1 MDRKKWLVVIAV
13 DMAMALAALDNTV
26 VGTAMPTVVASLGGL
41 SLFSWVFSIYLLTS
55 TAFLPIFGRLSD
67 LFGRRSMFLVAVWIF
82 TGASA
87 LCGLATS
94 MVFLIAARAVQG
106 IGAGGIFALSQAVFG
121 EIFPPH
127 ERGRMQGYLAAV
139 WGISALVGPLI
150 GGLIVTYVG
159 WRWTFFVNV
168 PVGVAANYLLLVG
181 LTGMASEG
189 TRRRIDYA
197 GAACLLMSIISLM
210 LALLEAGKVG
220 HILGWEA
227 IAGLGV
233 CVAFTA
239 AFLVIEGRVAEPIL
253 PLGLFSIRM
262 FVTTTTCM
270 FLSGLAMFG
279 AISFIPLFVQ
289 AVLGG
294 TAVQAG
300 SVLTPT
306 SLSWVMG
313 STIGGRVLNRFG
325 YRALAVAGTLCLTTG
340 YLLFTR
346 LGPGSPLG
354 HAAGSGAIL
363 GLGMGLVTVTT
374 VVAAQSA
381 APPGQ
386 IGVVSTLPFFFR
398 NIGATIG
405 VAIMGTILNA
415 HVTGAGAAPLLLAG
429 GDEAL
434 RVMPALFR
442 GQFAAGIHASFLF
455 GLLTV
460 ALGIPVSLMVP
471 DLSPIHQLARAETG
485 GVRSTA
491 APGECAG
498 TPHQTQP
505 GPGERLDRHG
515 LSG

>member
-1 MDRKKWLVVIAV
+1 MDMDRKKWLVVIAV

-55 TAFLPIFGRLSD
+55 TAALPIFGRLSD
-67 LFGRRSMFLVAVWIF
+67 LFGRRNMFVVAVWIF

-94 MVFLIAARAVQG
+94 MVFLIAARALQC
-106 IGAGGIFALSQAVFG
+106 IGAGGSFALAQAVFG

-139 WGISALVGPLI
+139 WGISALVGPLV
-150 GGLIVTYVG
+150 GGLIVTYMG

-168 PVGVAANYLLLVG
+168 PVGVAANYMLVVG

-189 TRRRIDYA
+189 THRGIDYA
-197 GAACLLMSIISLM
+197 GAACLVVSIVSLM
-210 LALLEAGKVG
+210 LALLEVGRVG
-220 HILGWEA
+220 HVFAAET
-227 IAGLGV
+227 IAGTAL
-233 CVAFTA
+233 CLIFTVAF
-239 AFLVIEGRVAEPIL
+239 LLIEGRVRDPIL
-253 PLGLFSIRM
+253 PLGLFGSRT
-262 FVTTTTCM
+262 FVTTTVCL

-279 AISFIPLFVQ
+279 AVSFIPLFVQ
-289 AVLGG
+289 AVLAG

-313 STIGGRVLNRFG
+313 STIGGRLLNRFG
-325 YRALAVAGTLCLTTG
+325 YRTLAVAGMLCLTTG

-346 LGPGSPLG
+346 LGTGSPLR
-354 HAAGSGAIL
+354 HAAGSGIIL
-363 GLGMGLVTVTT
+363 GLGMGLITVTT
-374 VVAAQSA
+374 VVAVQSA

-405 VAIMGTILNA
+405 VAIMGTILNSY
-415 HVTGAGAAPLLLAG
+415 VSGVGGVPLTQAG
-429 GDEAL
+429 GDGAFQVLPAFL
-434 RVMPALFR
+434 RD
-442 GQFAAGIHASFLF
+442 QFAHGIRAAFLF
-455 GLLTV
+455 GLGAV
-460 ALGIPVSLMVP
+460 ALGIPMSLMVP
-471 DLSPIHQLARAETG
+471 DLSPLHQLARAKTG
-485 GVRSTA
+485 DMQPT
-491 APGECAG
+491 
-498 TPHQTQP
+498 TPP
-505 GPGERLDRHG
+505 AEF
-515 LSG
+515 